1 MEKQFMNSPVQ
12 PILEIK
18 RTKERRYCNVCAK
31 HTDNKQPVN
40 EIMFG
45 YNNSSIS
52 VILCDDCLNQFSDKL
67 WQYLE
72 EKKKF

>member
-1 MEKQFMNSPVQ
+1 MEKQFMDPPVQ

-18 RTKERRYCNVCAK
+18 RTKECYCNICAK

-40 EIMFG
+40 KILLG
-45 YNNSSIS
+45 CNNSSIS
-52 VILCDDCLNQFSDKL
+52 AILCDDCLNQFSDKL